1 MKEQRPAAGAGD
13 KRLRV
18 SPAQIRA
25 RLAHRRATRP
35 ASTIRLPE
43 ILALSVGILLLLA
56 AACAYFLVLVP
67 ERARLVALENER
79 AQLQAKLRASTE
91 GVERNE
97 STQASVGKIVTS
109 LNEFETTVLVARE
122 PQTTTAVIEE
132 LNEKTRRHNL
142 ARAQFSFS
150 HLDEFVPGQTN
161 SQGSSN
167 TRGNTAGNNAAKRES
182 VFPTI
187 DISLTIEGQYGNL
200 RRFIR
205 GIEQSRR
212 FIVINGIQLEG
223 VSDTGSA
230 ARASLVSLRLDMS
243 AHFRR
248 SGAVATVSPGCRV
261 RVAPAAKSVNRIR
274 ACMWRIRSGFSGWL
288 STVRTTFS
296 RPSGGCRFDAQKRA
310 SVSARYSGANHCRPQ
325 I

>member
-1 MKEQRPAAGAGD
+1 MKDPRLAADGAD
-13 KRLRV
+13 HKRRKI

-35 ASTIRLPE
+35 ASTMRLPE
-43 ILALSVGILLLLA
+43 ISALAAAILFLLV
-56 AACAYFLVLVP
+56 AACAYFFLLVP
-67 ERARLVALENER
+67 ERARLSALENER

-97 STQASVGKIVTS
+97 STQASVGKIVSS
-109 LNEFETTVLVARE
+109 LNEFETVVLVARE

-132 LNEKTRRHNL
+132 LNDKTRRHNL

-150 HLDEFVPGQTN
+150 HLDEFVPGQTGAQ
-161 SQGSSN
+161 SSSRARGGAGGVAGSAS
-167 TRGNTAGNNAAKRES
+167 KRES

-187 DISLTIEGQYGNL
+187 DISLTIEGPYGNL

-205 GIEQSRR
+205 DIEQSRR

-230 ARASLVSLRLDMS
+230 ERAALVSLRLDMS

-248 SGAVATVSPGCRV
+248 SGAAATVANGGATSV
-261 RVAPAAKSVNRIR
+261 PAATS
-274 ACMWRIRSGFSGWL
+274 
-288 STVRTTFS
+288 
-296 RPSGGCRFDAQKRA
+296 Q
-310 SVSARYSGANHCRPQ
+310 
-325 I
+325 

>member
-1 MKEQRPAAGAGD
+1 MKDPRPAAAGADD
-13 KRLRV
+13 KRRKI

-25 RLAHRRATRP
+25 RLASRRATRP
-35 ASTIRLPE
+35 ARAIRLPE
-43 ILALSVGILLLLA
+43 IIALAAAILFLLV
-56 AACAYFLVLVP
+56 AACAYFFLLVP

-79 AQLQAKLRASTE
+79 AQLQAKLRASSE

-109 LNEFETTVLVARE
+109 LNEFETSVLVVRE

-132 LNEKTRRHNL
+132 LNDKTRRHNL

-161 SQGSSN
+161 SQQSS
-167 TRGNTAGNNAAKRES
+167 TRGGAAGNASKRES

-187 DISLTIEGQYGNL
+187 DISLTIEGPYGNL

-205 GIEQSRR
+205 DIEQSRR

-230 ARASLVSLRLDMS
+230 ARAALVSLRLDMS

-248 SGAVATVSPGCRV
+248 SGAAATAANGATSV
-261 RVAPAAKSVNRIR
+261 PAATS
-274 ACMWRIRSGFSGWL
+274 
-288 STVRTTFS
+288 
-296 RPSGGCRFDAQKRA
+296 Q
-310 SVSARYSGANHCRPQ
+310 
-325 I
+325 

>member
-1 MKEQRPAAGAGD
+1 MKDPRPTAAGAES
-13 KRLRV
+13 KRLKI

-25 RLAHRRATRP
+25 RLAARRATRP

-43 ILALSVGILLLLA
+43 IIALATAILLLLV
-56 AACAYFLVLVP
+56 AACAYFFLLVP
-67 ERARLVALENER
+67 ERSRLVALENER
-79 AQLQAKLRASTE
+79 AQLQAKLRTSSE

-97 STQASVGKIVTS
+97 STQASVGKIVSS
-109 LNEFETTVLVARE
+109 LNEFETSVLVARA

-132 LNEKTRRHNL
+132 LNDKTRRHSL

-161 SQGSSN
+161 SQQS
-167 TRGNTAGNNAAKRES
+167 RGGVAGNASKRES

-205 GIEQSRR
+205 DIEQSRR

-223 VSDTGSA
+223 VSDTGNA

-248 SGAVATVSPGCRV
+248 SGAAAMANGATSV
-261 RVAPAAKSVNRIR
+261 PAATS
-274 ACMWRIRSGFSGWL
+274 
-288 STVRTTFS
+288 
-296 RPSGGCRFDAQKRA
+296 Q
-310 SVSARYSGANHCRPQ
+310 
-325 I
+325 

>member
-1 MKEQRPAAGAGD
+1 MKETRPDASGAD
-13 KRLRV
+13 AKRLKV

-25 RLAHRRATRP
+25 RLAERRAARP
-35 ASTIRLPE
+35 PGAIRLPE
-43 ILALSVGILLLLA
+43 IVALAAAILLLLV
-56 AACAYFLVLVP
+56 AACAYFFLLVP
-67 ERARLVALENER
+67 EKARLVALENER
-79 AQLQAKLRASTE
+79 AQLQAKLRASSE

-97 STQASVGKIVTS
+97 STQASVGKIVSS
-109 LNEFETTVLVARE
+109 LNEFETVVLVARE

-161 SQGSSN
+161 SQQSN
-167 TRGNTAGNNAAKRES
+167 ARGTAAGNASKRES

-205 GIEQSRR
+205 DIEQSRR

-223 VSDTGSA
+223 VSDTGNA
-230 ARASLVSLRLDMS
+230 ARAALVSLRLDMS

-248 SGAVATVSPGCRV
+248 SGAAAT
-261 RVAPAAKSVNRIR
+261 
-274 ACMWRIRSGFSGWL
+274 
-288 STVRTTFS
+288 
-296 RPSGGCRFDAQKRA
+296 
-310 SVSARYSGANHCRPQ
+310 GANGGATPVNAAVSQ
-325 I
+325 

>member
-1 MKEQRPAAGAGD
+1 MKDLRPTAAGAD
-13 KRLRV
+13 NKRLKI

-25 RLAHRRATRP
+25 HLAGRRATRP

-43 ILALSVGILLLLA
+43 IIALATAILLLLV
-56 AACAYFLVLVP
+56 AACAYFLLLVP
-67 ERARLVALENER
+67 ERSRLVALENER
-79 AQLQAKLRASTE
+79 AQLQAKLRASSE

-97 STQASVGKIVTS
+97 STQASVGKIVSS
-109 LNEFETTVLVARE
+109 LNEFETSVLVARE

-132 LNEKTRRHNL
+132 LNDKTRRHSL

-150 HLDEFVPGQTN
+150 HLDEVVPGQTN
-161 SQGSSN
+161 SQQS
-167 TRGNTAGNNAAKRES
+167 RGGGAAGNASKRES

-205 GIEQSRR
+205 DIEQSRR

-223 VSDTGSA
+223 VSDSGNA
-230 ARASLVSLRLDMS
+230 ARAALVSLRLDMS

-248 SGAVATVSPGCRV
+248 SGAAATMANGGATSV
-261 RVAPAAKSVNRIR
+261 PAATS
-274 ACMWRIRSGFSGWL
+274 
-288 STVRTTFS
+288 
-296 RPSGGCRFDAQKRA
+296 Q
-310 SVSARYSGANHCRPQ
+310 
-325 I
+325 

>member
-1 MKEQRPAAGAGD
+1 MKETRPAAGGTDDA
-13 KRLRV
+13 RRRFA
-18 SPAQIRA
+18 PAQIRA
-25 RLAHRRATRP
+25 RLAGRRAAQPT
-35 ASTIRLPE
+35 STIRLPE
-43 ILALSVGILLLLA
+43 IIALASAILLLLG
-56 AACAYFLVLVP
+56 AACAYFLILVP
-67 ERARLVALENER
+67 ERSRLVALENER
-79 AQLQAKLRASTE
+79 AQLQAKLRASSE

-109 LNEFETTVLVARE
+109 LNEFESVVLVARE

-132 LNEKTRRHNL
+132 LNEKTRRHSL

-161 SQGSSN
+161 SQGSN
-167 TRGNTAGNNAAKRES
+167 ARGNTGGAAGNASKRES

-205 GIEQSRR
+205 DIEQSRR

-223 VSDTGSA
+223 VSDTGTA
-230 ARASLVSLRLDMS
+230 ARAALVSLRLDMS

-248 SGAVATVSPGCRV
+248 SGAAVNGTTSV
-261 RVAPAAKSVNRIR
+261 PAA
-274 ACMWRIRSGFSGWL
+274 
-288 STVRTTFS
+288 
-296 RPSGGCRFDAQKRA
+296 
-310 SVSARYSGANHCRPQ
+310 VSQ
-325 I
+325 

>member
-1 MKEQRPAAGAGD
+1 M
-13 KRLRV
+13 
-18 SPAQIRA
+18 
-25 RLAHRRATRP
+25 
-35 ASTIRLPE
+35 
-43 ILALSVGILLLLA
+43 
-56 AACAYFLVLVP
+56 
-67 ERARLVALENER
+67 
-79 AQLQAKLRASTE
+79 QAKLRASSE

-97 STQASVGKIVTS
+97 TTQASVGKIVNS
-109 LNEFETTVLVARE
+109 LNEFETIVLVARE

-150 HLDEFVPGQTN
+150 HLDDFDHGKTN
-161 SQGSSN
+161 SQQSSARAK
-167 TRGNTAGNNAAKRES
+167 TGGAAGNASKRES

-205 GIEQSRR
+205 DIEQSSR

-230 ARASLVSLRLDMS
+230 ARAALVSLRLDMS

-248 SGAVATVSPGCRV
+248 SGAAAAANGATSV
-261 RVAPAAKSVNRIR
+261 PAATS
-274 ACMWRIRSGFSGWL
+274 
-288 STVRTTFS
+288 
-296 RPSGGCRFDAQKRA
+296 Q
-310 SVSARYSGANHCRPQ
+310 
-325 I
+325 

>member
-1 MKEQRPAAGAGD
+1 MKETRPAASSGRTDQPPRRFAP
-13 KRLRV
+13 K
-18 SPAQIRA
+18 QIRA
-25 RLAHRRATRP
+25 RFTERRAARP
-35 ASTIRLPE
+35 TSTIRLPE
-43 ILALSVGILLLLA
+43 IIALAAAILLLLG
-56 AACAYFLVLVP
+56 AACGYFLVLVP
-67 ERARLVALENER
+67 ERMRLSALENER
-79 AQLQAKLRASTE
+79 AQLQAKLRASSE

-109 LNEFETTVLVARE
+109 LNEFESVVLVSRE

-132 LNEKTRRHNL
+132 LNEKTRRHSL

-150 HLDEFVPGQTN
+150 HLDEFVPGQAN
-161 SQGSSN
+161 SQQSSARGSA
-167 TRGNTAGNNAAKRES
+167 AGNASKRES

-205 GIEQSRR
+205 DIEQSRR

-230 ARASLVSLRLDMS
+230 ARAALVSLRLDMS

-248 SGAVATVSPGCRV
+248 SGAAINGTTPV
-261 RVAPAAKSVNRIR
+261 PAA
-274 ACMWRIRSGFSGWL
+274 
-288 STVRTTFS
+288 
-296 RPSGGCRFDAQKRA
+296 
-310 SVSARYSGANHCRPQ
+310 VSQ
-325 I
+325 

>member
-1 MKEQRPAAGAGD
+1 MKETRPAAAGGTD
-13 KRLRV
+13 QTPRRFAPRQLRSRLT
-18 SPAQIRA
+18 A
-25 RLAHRRATRP
+25 RRAARP
-35 ASTIRLPE
+35 TSTIRLPE
-43 ILALSVGILLLLA
+43 IIALATAILLLLA

-67 ERARLVALENER
+67 ERSRLSALENER
-79 AQLQAKLRASTE
+79 AQLQAKLRASSE

-109 LNEFETTVLVARE
+109 LNEFESVVLVARE

-161 SQGSSN
+161 AQGANSRA
-167 TRGNTAGNNAAKRES
+167 TAAGNASKRES

-205 GIEQSRR
+205 DIEQSRR

-230 ARASLVSLRLDMS
+230 ARAALVSLRLDMS

-248 SGAVATVSPGCRV
+248 SGAAVNGTTSV
-261 RVAPAAKSVNRIR
+261 PAA
-274 ACMWRIRSGFSGWL
+274 
-288 STVRTTFS
+288 
-296 RPSGGCRFDAQKRA
+296 
-310 SVSARYSGANHCRPQ
+310 VSQ
-325 I
+325 

>member
-1 MKEQRPAAGAGD
+1 MKDPRPAAGAD
-13 KRLRV
+13 AKRLKV

-25 RLAHRRATRP
+25 RLAERRAARP
-35 ASTIRLPE
+35 TSTIRLPE
-43 ILALSVGILLLLA
+43 IIALAVAILLLLG

-67 ERARLVALENER
+67 ERSRLVALENER
-79 AQLQAKLRASTE
+79 AQLQAKLRASSE

-109 LNEFETTVLVARE
+109 LNEFETIVLVARE

-161 SQGSSN
+161 SQQSN
-167 TRGNTAGNNAAKRES
+167 TRGGSGAGNVSKRES

-205 GIEQSRR
+205 DIEQSSR

-230 ARASLVSLRLDMS
+230 ARAALVSLRLDMS

-248 SGAVATVSPGCRV
+248 SGAASGNGATPASAAVS
-261 RVAPAAKSVNRIR
+261 
-274 ACMWRIRSGFSGWL
+274 L
-288 STVRTTFS
+288 
-296 RPSGGCRFDAQKRA
+296 
-310 SVSARYSGANHCRPQ
+310 
-325 I
+325 

>member
-1 MKEQRPAAGAGD
+1 MKDPRPAAGAD
-13 KRLRV
+13 AKRLKI

-25 RLAHRRATRP
+25 RLAERRAARP
-35 ASTIRLPE
+35 TSTIRLPE
-43 ILALSVGILLLLA
+43 IIALGVAIILLLV

-67 ERARLVALENER
+67 ERSRLTALENER
-79 AQLQAKLRASTE
+79 AQLQAKLRASSE

-97 STQASVGKIVTS
+97 TTQASVGKIVTS
-109 LNEFETTVLVARE
+109 LNEFETIVLVARE

-161 SQGSSN
+161 TQQSN
-167 TRGNTAGNNAAKRES
+167 SRSGAAGNASKRES

-187 DISLTIEGQYGNL
+187 DISLTVEGQYGNL

-205 GIEQSRR
+205 DIEQSSR

-230 ARASLVSLRLDMS
+230 ARAALVSLRLDMS

-248 SGAVATVSPGCRV
+248 SGAASANGATPASAAVS
-261 RVAPAAKSVNRIR
+261 
-274 ACMWRIRSGFSGWL
+274 
-288 STVRTTFS
+288 
-296 RPSGGCRFDAQKRA
+296 Q
-310 SVSARYSGANHCRPQ
+310 
-325 I
+325 

>member
-1 MKEQRPAAGAGD
+1 MKDPRPAEAEAEG
-13 KRLRV
+13 KHSKV

-43 ILALSVGILLLLA
+43 LIGLAVAILLLLG
-56 AACAYFLVLVP
+56 AACAYFLLLVP

-79 AQLQAKLRASTE
+79 AQLQSKLRASTE

-97 STQASVGKIVTS
+97 STQASVGKIVSS
-109 LNEFETTVLVARE
+109 LNEFETSVLVARE

-132 LNEKTRRHNL
+132 LNDKTRRHNL

-150 HLDEFVPGQTN
+150 HLDEFVPGQTGAQTN
-161 SQGSSN
+161 SN
-167 TRGNTAGNNAAKRES
+167 PRGGAAGNAGKRES

-187 DISLTIEGQYGNL
+187 DISLTIEGPYGNL

-205 GIEQSRR
+205 DIEQSRR

-230 ARASLVSLRLDMS
+230 ARAALVSLRLDMS

-248 SGAVATVSPGCRV
+248 SGAATMANG
-261 RVAPAAKSVNRIR
+261 A
-274 ACMWRIRSGFSGWL
+274 
-288 STVRTTFS
+288 T
-296 RPSGGCRFDAQKRA
+296 
-310 SVSARYSGANHCRPQ
+310 SVSAATSQ
-325 I
+325 